1 MKKDW
6 NTQALIS
13 RIEASR
19 NPDLAV
25 PMAAYMRGKF
35 SFLGIKT
42 PLRKALLKD
51 HFSEYRIPTQRELS
65 EVVWEIYQLPERE
78 YQYVAIEVLEKM
90 KSHLTIDDMPFL
102 RQLIESKSW
111 WDSVDAIAPRIVGH
125 VVLANRKGGTPIMLD
140 WSQADNMWTNR
151 SAILHQLKFK
161 EQTDTALLSSIILR
175 HAHSTEFFLQKS
187 IGWALRE
194 FAKTDA
200 EWVRSFVDTHNL
212 SPLSTR
218 EALKHIT

>member
-6 NTQALIS
+6 DTQALIS
-13 RIEASR
+13 RIEANR
-19 NPDLAV
+19 NPDFAV

-35 SFLGIKT
+35 PFLGIKT
-42 PLRKALLKD
+42 PLRKELVKE
-51 HFSEYRIPTQRELS
+51 HFSEYHLPKPSELS
-65 EVVWEIYQLPERE
+65 EVAWEIYHLPERE

-90 KSHLTIDDMPFL
+90 KNCLTVDDLPFL

-111 WDSVDAIAPRIVGH
+111 WDSVDAIAPRIVGS
-125 VVLANRKGGTPIMLD
+125 VVLANREDGSPIMLD
-140 WSQADNMWTNR
+140 WSHSDNLWTNR
-151 SAILHQLKFK
+151 SAILHQLKYK
-161 EQTDTALLSSIILR
+161 EQTDTALLKSIILR
-175 HAHSTEFFLQKS
+175 HAGSTEFFLQKS

-200 EWVRSFVDTHNL
+200 EWVRTFVDTHHL

-218 EALKHIT
+218 EALKHLT